1 MLGRSGRDGL
11 MRMGWN
17 PEDLIDCWTLVEDT
31 GAWSADRRDSPWIR
45 VLSQRVDFLRGLDI
59 LLFEPDNKK
68 ALLERR
74 QLHRI
79 LARETWIF
87 GDEYQLAVDDEAL
100 TQVLRRH
107 LALLGREDLAG
118 DVDEKVLTED
128 GVHGIIDLM
137 LSKAVELP
145 RAREHLVVEL
155 KRPTVKVGVDEITQI
170 EKYAFAVATDERFSG
185 TGVRWEFWV
194 ISNDM
199 TDYAWQR
206 SHQDHLP
213 EGMIHRGQ
221 DVTIWVRK
229 WGQVFEDCRRRLQFV
244 QDNLN
249 YRSTRD
255 AAIAYLRRTHAR
267 YLPSS
272 MEESA

>member
-1 MLGRSGRDGL
+1 
-11 MRMGWN
+11 
-17 PEDLIDCWTLVEDT
+17 
-31 GAWSADRRDSPWIR
+31 
-45 VLSQRVDFLRGLDI
+45 
-59 LLFEPDNKK
+59 
-68 ALLERR
+68 
-74 QLHRI
+74 
-79 LARETWIF
+79 
-87 GDEYQLAVDDEAL
+87 VDDEAL
-100 TQVLRRH
+100 RQVLRRH

-137 LSKAVELP
+137 LSKAFELP

-155 KRPTVKVGVDEITQI
+155 KRPAVKVGVDEITQI
-170 EKYAFAVATDERFSG
+170 EKYAFAVAADERFSG

-221 DVTIWVRK
+221 DFTIWVRK

-272 MEESA
+272 MEESAQQMYGYPGCVGFRAAPLGRYDDGWSSDGSGTSARTNALVDPRDGSCGSAPV